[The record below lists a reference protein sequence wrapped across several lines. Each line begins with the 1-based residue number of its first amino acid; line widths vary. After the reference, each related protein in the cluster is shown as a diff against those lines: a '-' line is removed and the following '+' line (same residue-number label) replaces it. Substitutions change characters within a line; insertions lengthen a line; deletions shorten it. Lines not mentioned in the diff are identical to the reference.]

1 MDDLV
6 SAAKTDR
13 EAFGS
18 LFDHFYPSILA
29 FCVRRLLVRATAEDV
44 ASDVFLKVARGIRTF
59 HGSTEEDFRRWLY
72 RIATNEI
79 NAHLRQSIR
88 RRELLIAAARVG
100 RIDADIST
108 QLLDREAVA
117 DWEAVYR
124 AMEQLT
130 ERENK
135 IVSLRFF
142 GELKHDEIAS
152 VLEAKPGT
160 IRVALSRALEKMR
173 GLLLKSLDES
183 VATKSSK
190 LGNEQ

>member
-1 MDDLV
+1 
-6 SAAKTDR
+6 
-13 EAFGS
+13 
-18 LFDHFYPSILA
+18 
-29 FCVRRLLVRATAEDV
+29 V
-44 ASDVFLKVARGIRTF
+44 A
-59 HGSTEEDFRRWLY
+59 RRWLY

-88 RRELLIAAARVG
+88 RRELLIAAAKVG